1 MDWKTIDG
9 LEILAWISYF
19 FLYLLDIWVNSTF
32 FLFSLIKSLVNSVCE
47 LVIANNYTFKER
59 LFLNKVKKYIKTI
72 TIFLSQKAHASPNH
86 FRNLVLKKE
95 QPIKT
100 IYNEGDNEH
109 CDSYQYSVS
118 SSDCVQDK
126 DNYLLVSYR

>member
-1 MDWKTIDG
+1 MCK
-9 LEILAWISYF
+9 
-19 FLYLLDIWVNSTF
+19 
-32 FLFSLIKSLVNSVCE
+32 

-72 TIFLSQKAHASPNH
+72 TIFLSQKVHTSPNH

-100 IYNEGDNEH
+100 IYNEGDNEN